1 MIETLAAHSGG
12 AHRGETS
19 SRPRRRRKRP
29 PPGFIT
35 VADLAERSGAA
46 PSTAYHWLE
55 TGVLASYR
63 WRGIFV
69 VAERD
74 AEEFVAVRPWRRPV
88 ADAEAAEVGHG

>member
-1 MIETLAAHSGG
+1 MIECLADDA

-55 TGVLASYR
+55 TGALAAYR

-74 AEEFVAVRPWRRPV
+74 VEEFIAVQPLRRSV
-88 ADAEAAEVGHG
+88 ADAEAAEVRHG